1 MKDLF
6 NMTAGTS
13 TGSILA
19 AGLAYPNATYYNL
32 TAEEQ
37 AANKVEVNGQVY
49 THPGFFADEL
59 IDIYAVKGGEIFV
72 SNSLSAFWVFLWFTL
87 FVGANGLVGFGIGCY
102 LYDNESVTG
111 SFRSLRK
118 AVSNAKRENK
128 KQEPKYK
135 AESKGDKMQNQI
147 NEALL

>member
-1 MKDLF
+1 M
-6 NMTAGTS
+6 
-13 TGSILA
+13 
-19 AGLAYPNATYYNL
+19 

-37 AANKVEVNGQVY
+37 AANKVAVNGQVY
-49 THPGFFADEL
+49 THPGFFADAH
-59 IDIYAVKGGEIFV
+59 IDIYAVKGGEISV
-72 SNSLSAFWVFLWFTL
+72 SNSLSAFWVYLWFTL
-87 FVGANGLVGFGIGCY
+87 FVGVNGLVGFGIGCY
-102 LYDNESVTG
+102 LYDNESVTD